1 MKYKMIQRANPQDG
15 TKAKRYASPVNEGKI
30 VLTMTTAILLVMLA
44 ACGGGKSEK
53 TDGEAGKL
61 AGTTWSGEATFSESN
76 IVVLFDLRFTDG
88 KSCELKS
95 AMKVATETSLSKG
108 TYTVDGSTVALDFG
122 DELDGMTF
130 TLNGNRL
137 VSESESTKIVLKKNQ
152 Q

>member
-1 MKYKMIQRANPQDG
+1 
-15 TKAKRYASPVNEGKI
+15 
-30 VLTMTTAILLVMLA
+30 MTTAILLAMLA

-53 TDGEAGKL
+53 TDGGEAGKL

-76 IVVLFDLRFTDG
+76 IVVLFDLRFTDD
-88 KSCELKS
+88 KACELKS

-130 TLNGNRL
+130 TLKDNRL